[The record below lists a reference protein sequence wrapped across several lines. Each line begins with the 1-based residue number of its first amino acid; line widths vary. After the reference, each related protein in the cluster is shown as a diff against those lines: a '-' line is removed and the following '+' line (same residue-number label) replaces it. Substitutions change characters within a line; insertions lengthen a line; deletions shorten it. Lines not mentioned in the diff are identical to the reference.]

1 LKNLKTLLTQYKEQ
15 ILYLL
20 FGGVTSVIGVGVYE
34 LFYRLGFASWFANTV
49 STVLAVTVAYV
60 TNKLFVF
67 ESKGLSRRE
76 LWREIVTFYGGRLFT
91 YLLETGLLMY
101 FVDYKKFSSII
112 CKVCTTVL
120 VIILNYVI
128 SKLFVF
134 KKKQP

>member
-1 LKNLKTLLTQYKEQ
+1 M
-15 ILYLL
+15 
-20 FGGVTSVIGVGVYE
+20 TSVIGVGVYE